1 MSNFS
6 NISKLIKHHRKKQRL
21 SQTQLAEAMGD
32 YHYQY
37 VSNIER
43 ARCSVPVKSLDAVA
57 HCLRIDKEIIIT
69 AMVEDYRNFLLYNE

>member
-6 NISKLIKHHRKKQRL
+6 NISKLIRHHRKKQRL

-37 VSNIER
+37 ISNIER
-43 ARCSVPVKSLDAVA
+43 ARCSVPVKSLDALA
-57 HCLRIDKEIIIT
+57 RCLRVDKEVIIT
-69 AMVEDYRNFLLYNE
+69 AMVEDYRNSLLYNE